1 MKQIHSSE
9 FLTIS
14 YNEDLRLL
22 KSCWSAQTANATEEQ
37 MKAEMLV
44 YAELINQLAPQRILA
59 DTSHYLFLVTVEIQ
73 DWVAKN
79 FLSATNK
86 KGIKRAYL
94 NTTDVIAQ
102 LSIEQAN
109 DEVKNRLYDLMYFDK
124 EEDAMAW
131 LLGNA

>member
-1 MKQIHSSE
+1 MKQVHQSE

-14 YNEDLRLL
+14 FDENRQLL
-22 KSCWSAQTANATEEQ
+22 KSCWSEQTANASIEQ
-37 MKAEMLV
+37 MKAEMLQ
-44 YAELINQLAPQRILA
+44 YAALINQLAPQRILA

-79 FLSATNK
+79 FLAATNK

-109 DEVKNRLYDLMYFDK
+109 DEVKDRLYDLRYFDN
-124 EEDAMAW
+124 EHDAMEW
-131 LLGNA
+131 LMK